1 MASRPSTRPLTRRG
15 ALTAAAGLLAAA
27 APLAA
32 ASGWATRALAADE
45 GAEAFIDRLG
55 QKTLAILKDA
65 GQSDKQK
72 VASLKELLNRSTDL
86 QYVARVIMGQHW
98 RRATDAQKAKYLQLF
113 DALVLET
120 MAERIGSYAGQTFKV
135 TGSRKVDEQDTVVSS
150 QIAQPSG
157 GPSYSV
163 DWRVRKTNA
172 RHQLIDIVAEGVSL
186 VITQRSEVNELVNRS
201 GVDGLLAEM
210 QRRIDQRNAAPQVP
224 LPKGKG

>member
-1 MASRPSTRPLTRRG
+1 MRPILS
-15 ALTAAAGLLAAA
+15 ATAAAGLLAAA
-27 APLAA
+27 APAA
-32 ASGWATRALAADE
+32 GWATRALAADE

-55 QKTLAILKDA
+55 QKTLAILKDTS
-65 GQSDKQK
+65 QSDKQK
-72 VASLKELLNRSTDL
+72 VANLKELLNRSTDL

-135 TGSRKVDEQDTVVSS
+135 TGSRDVDEQDTVVSS

-157 GPSYSV
+157 GPTYSV
-163 DWRVRKTNA
+163 DWRVRKTNS

-201 GVDGLLAEM
+201 GIDGLLAEM

-224 LPKGKG
+224 LPQSKG